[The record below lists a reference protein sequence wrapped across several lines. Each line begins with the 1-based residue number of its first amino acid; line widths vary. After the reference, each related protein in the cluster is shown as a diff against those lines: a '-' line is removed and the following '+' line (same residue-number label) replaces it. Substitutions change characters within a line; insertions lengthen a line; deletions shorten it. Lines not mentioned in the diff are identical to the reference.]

1 MKRLL
6 LPLLAALALPIT
18 VKAEIDKETAE
29 FCLKATDFA
38 GCVETI
44 QRGLDKKRLKDVDD
58 GLRTWTRDTG
68 EIIRLRETAIKAK
81 MVDGSYGDFL
91 TWVFSLERKSK
102 KGKTIKV
109 LASCSEYS
117 SDWSGDGEGW
127 FQVKNPEEYLGKRY
141 SNFFG
146 GRFGE
151 SMNQLVEPAKEVKL
165 ILDEFCPQ
173 MNRLVLEAK
182 ESDRLN
188 GIEESKKRSSSS
200 GIKVNCD
207 SPVWRDRPQCN

>member
-6 LPLLAALALPIT
+6 LPLLAALALPNA
-18 VKAEIDKETAE
+18 VNAEIDKETAQ

-44 QRGLDKKRLKDVDD
+44 QRGLDTKRLKDVED

-68 EIIRLRETAIKAK
+68 EIIRLRESAIKAK
-81 MVDGSYGDFL
+81 DENGAYGDFL
-91 TWVFSLERKSK
+91 TWIYSLERKTK

-109 LASCSEYS
+109 VASCSEYS
-117 SDWSGDGEGW
+117 ADWSHDGEGW
-127 FQVKNPEEYLGKRY
+127 FQVRNPDEYIGKRY

-146 GRFGE
+146 GRFTE
-151 SMNQLVEPAKEVKL
+151 SMNQLVEPAREAKQ

-182 ESDRLN
+182 ERDRLN
-188 GIEESKKRSSSS
+188 GIEEAKKKSSSG

-207 SPVWRDRPQCN
+207 SPVWKNKPRCN